1 MKLNVSLLSPSHP
14 LSLSLSLSLSIIT
27 TTPEY
32 LAGIRHRAIDCE
44 FLELEELVEEM
55 R

>member
-14 LSLSLSLSLSIIT
+14 ISLSLSIFT

-32 LAGIRHRAIDCE
+32 LAGICHRAIDCE